1 MNLRDELRTAI
12 YLTYEAG
19 VEIMKI
25 YDRQCEVMYKEDQSP
40 VTEADLASNRIILD
54 GLKKSFPEHAFL
66 SEESEDDRT
75 RLENE
80 WCWLIDPLDGTREY
94 LKRNGEFSINIALAY
109 QKKVVLGVV
118 YAPVQQELFFA
129 VKGRGAYVVR
139 NNQKAQPI
147 QVSEREKNIRL
158 VVGRSPKSKHV
169 RTMAKLNQVNRIMEK
184 GSSLKG
190 CLIAEGK
197 ADIHYRYGPTMEWD
211 TAAMQCIIE
220 EAGGMIRNLDD
231 TEIVYNRE
239 DSTNAKGFYILNRL
253 QNKWK
258 IV

>member
-1 MNLRDELRTAI
+1 LNLRDELRTAI

>member
-1 MNLRDELRTAI
+1 LNLRDELRTAI

-190 CLIAEGK
+190 CLIAEGR